1 MTREYRRGS
10 PSILAVVALFVA
22 LSAPGGQ
29 AVTSK
34 VTRHSTSKDLL
45 AGQSD
50 GVVVTSRGA
59 IQLGRAAK
67 VLASEFENV
76 WAVNS
81 IVVSGGT
88 IFVGTS
94 PNGHV
99 YKYSLGKL
107 TKIFPPEAEAAGK
120 PETKAAGAESKAE
133 GSEAADA
140 PDAVDSGPEQGK
152 IVEASTRLSNQ
163 HIFAMS
169 MDVAGRLLAGI
180 SGDHCRLCRYE
191 AGKMETIFEPNDA
204 KYIFDIALDNV
215 GNIYLG
221 TGPQGKVYVLDPSA
235 KVAQLVY
242 TARDKNILSVAASK
256 DGFVYAGS
264 DTRGLIYKINPRN
277 KTATVLYDSDEPEI
291 SALLALDSLSAPG
304 GVLYA
309 TATSAGVMESEQKFA
324 AQQALSGRPD
334 SRKEEE
340 PKAQSEG
347 GMNLKV
353 ANTSPAPG
361 GKPQPTIPR
370 PPARPAKPGTASYV
384 YRIDKQ
390 GFVTEVFSES
400 VVFLCLACQDNQI
413 LVGSGNGA
421 QLFSVDPEAEHQA
434 VFYEDPKAAQIA
446 AVAVSE
452 QEIYLGTANPAKL
465 VLLSSNYGARGT
477 YQSELI
483 DAGQPAR
490 WGKLQVDAEIPRGC
504 RVLVASR
511 SGNVKDV
518 NDPTFSEWT
527 EPVAITEPVALRC
540 PVGRFCQYKLI
551 LESDDSR
558 QTPTIREVAV
568 ACTIPNLAPRIES
581 IDVSRLGGP
590 GKEGVFKIAYKV
602 SDENEDKTVYALDLR
617 KIGRTTWIQIK
628 DELEADNYD
637 WDSKTVEDG
646 RYEIRVIASDERG
659 NSPATKLTGRRISEP
674 IVVDN
679 TGPVIRRYALEKSG
693 KAATLKLRITD
704 ELSVI
709 RKLEYTV
716 DSQAQW
722 KGALPDDFVCDTTDE
737 SFTLTTN
744 DLEPGEH
751 VIALRL
757 TDDVGN
763 TTYKTFE
770 LNLQGK

>member
-1 MTREYRRGS
+1 V
-10 PSILAVVALFVA
+10 IVAAALLAVGLAA
-22 LSAPGGQ
+22 SGR

-34 VTRHSTSKDLL
+34 VTRHSTGKDLF
-45 AGQSD
+45 AGESD
-50 GVVVTSRGA
+50 GVVVSSRGA

-67 VLASEFENV
+67 VLASEFEDV

-88 IFVGTS
+88 IFIGTS

-99 YKYSLGKL
+99 YKYSLGTL
-107 TKIFPPEAEAAGK
+107 TRIFPPAEEAGSDRPAAKPADAAQPAPEATPDEDAAEAA
-120 PETKAAGAESKAE
+120 AS
-133 GSEAADA
+133 
-140 PDAVDSGPEQGK
+140 DSEQGTL
-152 IVEASTRLSNQ
+152 VNAGTRLSNE

-169 MDVAGRLLAGI
+169 LDVAGRLLAGI
-180 SGDHCRLCRYE
+180 SGDRCRLCRYE

-204 KYIFDIALDNV
+204 KYIFDIATDNV

-291 SALLALDSLSAPG
+291 SDLLARDGLAVPG
-304 GVLYA
+304 GALYA
-309 TATSAGVMESEQKFA
+309 LATSAGVMEAEQKFA
-324 AQQALSGRPD
+324 AQQAVSGRPE
-334 SRKEEE
+334 SRREEE
-340 PKAQSEG
+340 SRGQPEG
-347 GMNLKV
+347 GMKLKV
-353 ANTSPAPG
+353 ANTSPAPDS
-361 GKPQPTIPR
+361 KPQPPMPR

-384 YRIDKQ
+384 YKIDKQ
-390 GFVTEVFSES
+390 GFVTELFSES
-400 VVFLCLACQDNQI
+400 VVFLCLACQDEKI
-413 LVGSGNGA
+413 LVGSGHGA
-421 QLFSVDPEAEHQA
+421 QLFRVDPEAEQQT

-477 YQSELI
+477 FESELI

-490 WGKLQVDAEIPRGC
+490 WGKLQIDAEIPRGC

-518 NDPTFSEWT
+518 NDPTFSDWT

-558 QTPTIREVAV
+558 QTPTVREVAV
-568 ACTIPNLAPRIES
+568 ACTIPNLAPKVES
-581 IDVSRLGGP
+581 VDVSRLSGP
-590 GKEGVFKIAYKV
+590 GKDGVFKIAYKV
-602 SDENEDKTVYALDLR
+602 SDENEDKTIYTLDFR
-617 KIGRTTWIQIK
+617 KIGRTTWVQIK

-646 RYEIRVIASDERG
+646 RYEIRVTASDERS
-659 NSPATKLTGRRISEP
+659 NSPATKLTGRRISEA

-679 TGPVIRRYALEKSG
+679 TGPVIRRYALEKNG
-693 KAATLKLRITD
+693 RTATLKLQITD

-709 RKLEYTV
+709 RRLDYTV

-737 SFTLTTN
+737 SFTITTE

-751 VIALRL
+751 VLALRL

-770 LNLQGK
+770 LNVQGK